1 MKNRLAIRLM
11 LIACSLLLSGCLGWF
26 DFGNVWRSGPYG
38 LIWVDESDKVR
49 LSYDMGDGV
58 WFVLVDSCV
67 FSVGANQQYVVAKQ
81 HPGGD
86 KTITNYFIVEIRA
99 GLPVRDR
106 ISKDAVIGPL
116 DEKTFRQ
123 KAAELTLPPFMK
135 TLESLK

>member
-1 MKNRLAIRLM
+1 
-11 LIACSLLLSGCLGWF
+11 LI
-26 DFGNVWRSGPYG
+26 
-38 LIWVDESDKVR
+38 
-49 LSYDMGDGV
+49 
-58 WFVLVDSCV
+58 
-67 FSVGANQQYVVAKQ
+67 AKQ

-123 KAAELTLPPFMK
+123 KAADLALPSFTK
-135 TLESLK
+135 TLESLQ